1 MSSKC
6 RHDNSHRSSGR
17 MKSEKF
23 DGSTCFETFLVQF
36 NNCAQFNRWND
47 TEKLHYLRWSLTGS
61 AAQMLWG
68 TEEMSFRQLI
78 ARLCSRFGNLE
89 MKEKYQ
95 AELQC
100 RRMTETSTVCFII
113 GLTDTRGAD
122 AKMLLFP
129 PDLRQ
134 LFQSKCSRV
143 LL

>member
-1 MSSKC
+1 MAVHALRRSWCSSTTV
-6 RHDNSHRSSGR
+6 HSLIAGMTWRS
-17 MKSEKF
+17 F
-23 DGSTCFETFLVQF
+23 ITCEG
-36 NNCAQFNRWND
+36 
-47 TEKLHYLRWSLTGS
+47 TGT